1 MGGLDIR
8 RLAGFCED
16 KSGEWECGVIINNKQ
31 FRDVMWE
38 ARDNEAACRSSL
50 SDG

>member
-8 RLAGFCED
+8 RLAGF
-16 KSGEWECGVIINNKQ
+16 GEWECGVIINNKQ